1 MSVAG
6 TILSAMSSAGPAS
19 PRVVTDAR
27 TRVQPGASVEPA
39 VVDRAAAET
48 ASAETAS
55 AEVTSVE
62 PAAAETASVEP
73 ASVETATAETAAAEL
88 TSADPE
94 HTEPPAWRGHLSRWT
109 PRLLPPLL
117 YALAAAYYYSRF
129 LAHPTRGVPG
139 GADGVI
145 YTWYFEWV
153 DQAFVHLHNPFVS
166 PALNA
171 PTGVNVMWNTALFAM
186 AVVCIPF
193 TALFGAGPTLGFVA
207 VLAPVASASTAYFV
221 LRRITGRA
229 AGSALAAAIY
239 GFGPFFVGQNGHVH
253 LTIAVFPPLLL
264 LFGYQLFVEQD
275 RSPVRVGIWL
285 GIAAGLQLL
294 ISEEV
299 AALAVIV
306 AAVSLAALAA
316 LNPRQVA
323 ARVRRG
329 ATGLA
334 VAGATAIV
342 IAGVPLGYQFFGPLA
357 LAHGVLPTR
366 QRLDLAGLVRPGVQ
380 QYYASSADIAANKSF
395 PANGVENTGYLG
407 WALIAVVLVTCGA
420 MIIQRQRFAYWWL
433 LTTLATIGLSLG
445 TPVVVNGN
453 EIGPGPWALL
463 RRLPT
468 FDGVVVVRFTLVTT
482 LLVALLLAWGLARL
496 RGRAYVVGLI
506 VVAAALVPLRPYGRY
521 NAILPISTPRF
532 FTTSAVH
539 QIPSGATAF
548 LMPYEPRPQPM
559 ARVMVWQIRSHL
571 RFRIVGGYSVFNRH
585 GRMTYASDLPDFA
598 KMLIAVQ
605 NTGQRPT
612 AAQLAAGR
620 ASVAPSG
627 VHYIVISDEQGHR
640 NQVVR
645 AATDLTGCTPRR
657 SADVTLCEVL
667 R

>member
-1 MSVAG
+1 MSLAG
-6 TILSAMSSAGPAS
+6 TSLSAMSSAGRAS

-27 TRVQPGASVEPA
+27 TRARPGATEAAIEPAPVQRASVE
-39 VVDRAAAET
+39 T
-48 ASAETAS
+48 G
-55 AEVTSVE
+55 SVE
-62 PAAAETASVEP
+62 TDSVEMGSVETASVETP
-73 ASVETATAETAAAEL
+73 AAEV

-117 YALAAAYYYSRF
+117 YALGAAYYYSRF

-153 DQAFVHLHNPFVS
+153 EQAFIHLHNPFVS

-171 PTGVNVMWNTALFAM
+171 PTGVNVMWNTALFAV

-193 TALFGAGPTLGFVA
+193 TAFFGAGPTLGFVA

-239 GFGPFFVGQNGHVH
+239 GFGPFYVGQNGHVH

-264 LFGYQLFVEQD
+264 LFGYRLFVEQD

-306 AAVSLAALAA
+306 ATVSLAALAA
-316 LNPRQVA
+316 LNPRQVG

-329 ATGLA
+329 AIGLA
-334 VAGATAIV
+334 AAGATAIV

-366 QRLDLAGLVRPGVQ
+366 QRLDLAGIVRPGVQ
-380 QYYASSADIAANKSF
+380 QYYASSADIAANNSF

-407 WALIAVVLVTCGA
+407 WALVAVLLVMCVA
-420 MIIQRQRFAYWWL
+420 MIIRGQRFAYWWL
-433 LTTLATIGLSLG
+433 VTTLATIGLSLG

-496 RGRAYVVGLI
+496 RGRAYLVGLI
-506 VVAAALVPLRPYGRY
+506 VVAAALLPLRPYGRY
-521 NAILPISTPRF
+521 NAILPITTPRF
-532 FTTSAVH
+532 FTTSAVQ
-539 QIPSGATAF
+539 QIPSGATVF

-559 ARVMVWQIRSHL
+559 AKVMVWQIRSHL
-571 RFRIVGGYSVFNRH
+571 RFRIIGGYSVFNRH
-585 GRMTYASDLPDFA
+585 GRMTYASDLPDYA

-612 AAQLAAGR
+612 AAHLAAAR
-620 ASVAPSG
+620 ASLAPSG
-627 VHYIVISDEQGHR
+627 VRYIVISDEQS
-640 NQVVR
+640 NISQVVR

-657 SADVTLCEVL
+657 SADVTLCEVP